1 MSTCCGCHHQAS
13 QLQVHLNELA
23 ERLRLGTNERIE
35 TLELTVSSL
44 RAAVADVAGLAHRV
58 TRDNHHL
65 VAQAQ
70 ELSADRDRKA
80 QEVAQLK
87 VCIWSWWAG
96 STSKCI
102 GHTIW

>member
-1 MSTCCGCHHQAS
+1 VPSTCTGCHQAS

-23 ERLRLGTNERIE
+23 ERLRLGTNDRIE

-65 VAQAQ
+65 VARAQ
-70 ELSADRDRKA
+70 ELGADRDRKA

-87 VCIWSWWAG
+87 VW
-96 STSKCI
+96 TLM
-102 GHTIW
+102 T